1 MRRQRPHENLSVIF
15 LTLGGRGPSDRSEW
29 RWSGTVAA
37 CPLTSACSRRRAGP
51 AAADTARLAG
61 KFCVPE
67 NGWFLKAAHRGEKP
81 GPRGEAFTP
90 PHYYFAPFGP

>member
-51 AAADTARLAG
+51 AAADTAPLGG
-61 KFCVPE
+61 KFCGPKK
-67 NGWFLKAAHRGEKP
+67 GGFLKGDREGKQAEPPGED
-81 GPRGEAFTP
+81 FTP
-90 PHYYFAPFGP
+90 PLFFLDSENG